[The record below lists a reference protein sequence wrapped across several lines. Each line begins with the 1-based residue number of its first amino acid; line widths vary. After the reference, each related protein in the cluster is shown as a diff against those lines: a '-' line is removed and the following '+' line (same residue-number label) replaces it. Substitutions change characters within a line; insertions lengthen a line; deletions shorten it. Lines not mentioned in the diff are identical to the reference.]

1 MQERDLDAGEVIG
14 ETNSR
19 KAPAPA
25 IVLFR
30 RDLRVADNAALA
42 TAADRGAP
50 VVALYVLDEQAKD
63 LRAMGAA
70 SRWWLHHSL
79 AALGRRLA
87 EAGVALFLA
96 RGRTSEVVAR
106 AIAASQADCVLW
118 NRRYHPSEAAIDAKL
133 KAELRQKGITA
144 QSFDGALLH
153 EPSRLKTG
161 SGGSYKVYTP
171 FWKAMAEK
179 VHVRD
184 PIDPPGPVD
193 GWWGELGGLRLN
205 DLNLLPGRPDW
216 ATGLRETWTPG
227 EQGAQARLS
236 EFIDHDLGSY
246 ERQRDFPS
254 QFATSRL
261 SPHLAFGEITPF
273 QIFASL
279 RGSKSSGTSKFRSEI
294 GWREF
299 SYHLLFHNPDLAE
312 ENVRREFDA
321 MSWRDDERALRAWQR
336 GLTGYPI
343 VDAGMRELWR
353 TGWMHNR
360 VRMIAASFLIKD
372 LGIDWRY
379 GEKWF
384 WDTLV
389 DADPANNP
397 AGWQWVA
404 GSGADAAPYFRIFNP
419 VLQGEKF
426 DPRGE
431 YVRRHLPEISELPD
445 RYIHRPWEAP
455 ASLLKGK
462 NIELGKTYPNP
473 IVDHGA
479 ARDRA
484 LIIYQSMKDRA
495 AGSSSERR
503 AS

>member
-1 MQERDLDAGEVIG
+1 M
-14 ETNSR
+14 SR
-19 KAPAPA
+19 KAPAPT

-30 RDLRVADNAALA
+30 RDLRIDDNAALA
-42 TAADRGAP
+42 AAADRGAP
-50 VVALYVLDEQAKD
+50 VVALYILDDRAKG
-63 LRAMGAA
+63 LRPIGAA

-79 AALGRRLA
+79 EALGRRLG
-87 EAGVALFLA
+87 EAGVKLFLA
-96 RGRTSEVVAR
+96 RGRTGEVVDK
-106 AIAASQADCVLW
+106 AIAATAADCVLW
-118 NRRYHPSEAAIDAKL
+118 NRRYDPAEAAIDAEL
-133 KAELRQKGITA
+133 KTGLREKGLTA

-153 EPSRLKTG
+153 EPSLLKTG

-171 FWKAMAEK
+171 FWKATAEK
-179 VHVRD
+179 IDVRD
-184 PIDPPGPVD
+184 PVDRPGAVD
-193 GWWGELGGLRLN
+193 GWRGELDSLRLE
-205 DLNLLPGRPDW
+205 DLDLLPANPDW
-216 ATGLRETWTPG
+216 ATGLREHWTPG
-227 EQGAQARLS
+227 EEGAQARLR
-236 EFIDHDLGSY
+236 EFVERDLGGY

-254 QFATSRL
+254 QPATSRL

-279 RGSKSSGTSKFRSEI
+279 RKSKSSGTSKFRSEI

-312 ENVRREFDA
+312 RNFRPEFDA

-372 LGIDWRY
+372 LVIDWRH

-426 DPRGE
+426 DPRGD
-431 YVRRHLPEISELPD
+431 YVRRYLPEISELPD

-462 NIELGKTYPNP
+462 NIELGKTYPNR

-484 LIIYQSMKDRA
+484 LIIYQSMKDRYQSMKDRA
-495 AGSSSERR
+495 AGSSSERK